1 MSYRNIE
8 FRGLLQA
15 YNIEKSLWAAPSGN
29 AFAIIE
35 LTALLVPERAFE
47 AWPNHKSSSSKRTAV
62 ACRASSLLLK

>member
-15 YNIEKSLWAAPSGN
+15 YNIEKRLWAAPSGN

-35 LTALLVPERAFE
+35 L
-47 AWPNHKSSSSKRTAV
+47 
-62 ACRASSLLLK
+62 C